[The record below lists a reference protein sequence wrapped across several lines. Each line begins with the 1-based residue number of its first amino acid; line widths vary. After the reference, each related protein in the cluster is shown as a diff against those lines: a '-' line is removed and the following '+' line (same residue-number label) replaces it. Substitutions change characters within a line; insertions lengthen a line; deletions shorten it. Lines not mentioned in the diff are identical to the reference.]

1 MNIRKLAILPAIL
14 IALGLTIST
23 PVDSFAQTKKKAAK
37 TMKKKSAKKS
47 MKKKAADVAQVRHFG

>member
-1 MNIRKLAILPAIL
+1 MIIRKLAILPAIL
-14 IALGLTIST
+14 IALGLTVST

-37 TMKKKSAKKS
+37 TMKKKSTKK